1 MNIFKKTDA
10 FNLWLST
17 LTDPLVK
24 AKVLIRIDRAILGNF
39 GDCEPIGEGVSEM
52 KIHSG
57 PGYRLY
63 FTRIGTIVYLLLTG
77 GDKSTQNKDIEDA
90 KQLARNLKKAH

>member
-90 KQLARNLKKAH
+90 KQLARNLKKAY

>member
-77 GDKSTQNKDIEDA
+77 GNKSTQNKDIEDA

>member
-1 MNIFKKTDA
+1 
-10 FNLWLST
+10 
-17 LTDPLVK
+17 
-24 AKVLIRIDRAILGNF
+24 
-39 GDCEPIGEGVSEM
+39 M

-90 KQLARNLKKAH
+90 KQLARNLKKAY

>member
-39 GDCEPIGEGVSEM
+39 GDCEPIGKGVSEM

-90 KQLARNLKKAH
+90 KKLARNLKKAY

>member
-1 MNIFKKTDA
+1 
-10 FNLWLST
+10 
-17 LTDPLVK
+17 
-24 AKVLIRIDRAILGNF
+24 LIRIDRAILGNF

-90 KQLARNLKKAH
+90 KQLARNLKKAY

>member
-1 MNIFKKTDA
+1 
-10 FNLWLST
+10 
-17 LTDPLVK
+17 
-24 AKVLIRIDRAILGNF
+24 LIRIDRAILGNF